1 MAFAR
6 NWRHAWVS
14 ETPERVSLREIP
26 SLNAVFSEAFTERYR
41 KDGMVG
47 VRVPHLNPAV
57 WKFAITDAE
66 EGAMIWR
73 NARDGIAA
81 FNMVHRSGIEGWMGP
96 LAVHPDYQG
105 QGIGKMIVSSGVE
118 WLKKSGARVIGLETM
133 PRTMDNVGFYSSLGF
148 APGYLTVTVTLE
160 AARAGLQSIQMSTL
174 NPHERELALRQ
185 CRVLLDQ
192 LTPGYDYTR
201 EIVITGHHDLGDTLF
216 VRKGAGGDIVSFAI
230 CHAVPLVEGRATEEM
245 RVLKMVARNE
255 ADFDHL
261 VTQVCAHARAKGAR
275 RVAIRV
281 QGQYSDVYRRLMG
294 RGAKV
299 RWTDLRMAAHD
310 YAESKP
316 ASGGIVLSNWEI

>member
-6 NWRHAWVS
+6 NWRHAWVA
-14 ETPERVSLREIP
+14 EAPERVSVREIT

-81 FNMVHRSGIEGWMGP
+81 FNMVHRSGLEGWMGP

-105 QGIGKMIVSSGVE
+105 QGIGKMIVSSGVD
-118 WLKKSGARVIGLETM
+118 WLKKKGAKVIGLETM
-133 PRTMDNVGFYSSLGF
+133 PRTMDNVGFYSTLGF
-148 APGYLTVTVTLE
+148 VPGHLTVTVTLE
-160 AARAGLQSIQMSTL
+160 AARAGIQATTISSL

-185 CRVLLDQ
+185 CRAMLEQ
-192 LTPGYDYTR
+192 LAPGYDYTR
-201 EIVITGHHDLGDTLF
+201 EILLTEQHELGDTLF
-216 VRKGAGGDIVSFAI
+216 VRKGSDVLSFAI
-230 CHAVPLVEGRATEEM
+230 CHSVPLVEGRATEEM
-245 RVLKMVARNE
+245 RVLKMVAKSE
-255 ADFDHL
+255 TDFDHL
-261 VTQVCAHARAKGAR
+261 VTQLCAHARVRGAR

-281 QGQYSDVYRRLMG
+281 QGQYSSVYRRLIA
-294 RGAKV
+294 RGARV
-299 RWTDLRMAAHD
+299 RWTDLRMSLHD
-310 YAESKP
+310 YAEARP
-316 ASGGIVLSNWEI
+316 ANGGIVLSNWEI

>member
-6 NWRHAWVS
+6 NWRHAWVA
-14 ETPERVSLREIP
+14 EAPERVSVREIT

-57 WKFAITDAE
+57 WKFAIADAE

-81 FNMVHRSGIEGWMGP
+81 FNMVHRSGVEGWMGP

-105 QGIGKMIVSSGVE
+105 QGVGKVVVSTGVE
-118 WLKKSGARVIGLETM
+118 WLKKRGAKVIGLETM

-148 APGYLTVTVTLE
+148 VPGHLTVTVTLE
-160 AARAGLQSIQMSTL
+160 AARAGIQATTISSL

-185 CRVLLDQ
+185 CRAMLEQ
-192 LTPGYDYTR
+192 LAPGYDYTR
-201 EIVITGHHDLGDTLF
+201 EIVLTEQHDLGDTLF
-216 VRKGAGGDIVSFAI
+216 VRKGADVLSFAV
-230 CHAVPLVEGRATEEM
+230 CHSVPLVEGRATEEM
-245 RVLKMVARNE
+245 RVLKMVAKTE
-255 ADFDHL
+255 ADFDNL
-261 VTQVCAHARAKGAR
+261 VTQLCAHARVRGAK

-281 QGQYSDVYRRLMG
+281 QGQYSSVYRRLIA
-294 RGAKV
+294 RGARV
-299 RWTDLRMAAHD
+299 RWTDLRMAVHD

-316 ASGGIVLSNWEI
+316 ANGGIVLSNWEI

>member
-6 NWRHAWVS
+6 NWRNAWVS
-14 ETPERVSLREIP
+14 ENPEQVTLREIP

-47 VRVPHLNPAV
+47 VRVPYLNPAV

-81 FNMVHRSGIEGWMGP
+81 FNMVHRSGVEGWMGP

-118 WLKKSGARVIGLETM
+118 WLKKKGAKVIGLETM

-148 APGYLTVTVTLE
+148 TPGHLTVTLTLE
-160 AARAGLQSIQMSTL
+160 AARSGVQSTLMSSL

-185 CRVLLDQ
+185 CRQMLDP
-192 LTPGYDYTR
+192 LAPGYDYTR
-201 EIVITGHHDLGDTLF
+201 EIVLTAQHELGDTLF
-216 VRKGAGGDIVSFAI
+216 VRRGNEIISYAI
-230 CHAVPLVEGRATEEM
+230 CHVVPLVEGRATEEI
-245 RVLKMVARNE
+245 RVLKMVARSE

-261 VTQVCAHARAKGAR
+261 VTQLCAHARAKGGR

-281 QGQYSDVYRRLMG
+281 QGQYGDVYRKLMA
-294 RGAKV
+294 RGARV
-299 RWTDLRMAAHD
+299 RWTDLRMAVHD
-310 YAESKP
+310 YPEVRP
-316 ASGGIVLSNWEI
+316 RGEGIVLSNWEI